1 MEIIQYVTRFLYR
14 IRWYL
19 LILPL
24 IAVIIAWFLTREIP
38 KKFDVETTIYTGII
52 SGYSLEGSVAVNSR
66 VNMANLIN
74 IIQTENTIKRVAT
87 RLLARCLMYGDAEH
101 DNNYISA
108 EHFRALENAIPTEVK
123 ALVDKR
129 SEQHTTDNLTAYA
142 HPTPGNIVYAMLERH
157 PYFGVPNIAN
167 KLIVNQMGESDMIHI
182 AYNSDDAGIAY
193 NTLELLNKELINQ
206 YQAIRFGETNNV
218 IKFFENEA
226 NRLYRILCASEAD
239 LINYNISMRII
250 NYGEQTKQV
259 AILDAAHKT
268 MQNGQLMSYT
278 SEKAILDYLESQMGD
293 RVNMFRQ
300 NEEFIQAQE
309 RIAKLM
315 SRVSNLQLQAEGKD
329 QGSMEELQRARRELT
344 EAEEHVREL
353 TERIASA
360 NAGGSN
366 GLKKDQMLKTWL
378 EQMIKTLTT
387 QAEMQ
392 TMNIMRQNIDKDFLY
407 FSPIGATLNR
417 KERHIGFIESNY
429 MEMLKALN
437 AARLRQ
443 KNLQMTTA
451 TLRVLNPPMF
461 PINSAPNNR
470 LMVLMA
476 TFFISLLATA
486 AYFFII
492 ELLDRTLRDRRRTEH
507 LTKCPVIGCFPQE
520 SSLRYRKYNKVIAD
534 MALRQFSKSLLPHIE
549 MGKRN
554 IINLLSTAPG
564 DGKSYIANELEELWM
579 SMGLQVRRITYD
591 EDFLTDDATYILA
604 QDIEELC
611 PDYDE
616 KEILI
621 VEYPSLDEHEVPP
634 ALINQGTLNI
644 VIARANRTWKDIDE
658 KALRHLL
665 TKLINKDN
673 IYFYLTEAG
682 RDAVQEFTGQL
693 PPYTQFKN
701 LVYRLSQLGLTAT
714 ENAPQGK

>member
-19 LILPL
+19 LIIPL
-24 IAVIIAWFLTREIP
+24 IAVIIAWFFTREIP

-66 VNMANLIN
+66 VNMANLLL

-87 RLLARCLMYGDAEH
+87 RLLARCLMYGDPEH

-108 EHFRALENAIPTEVK
+108 EHFAALDAATPAEVK

-129 SEQHTTDNLTAYA
+129 SERRTTDNLTAYA
-142 HPTPGNIVYAMLERH
+142 HPTPGNFVYGMLERH
-157 PYFGVPNIAN
+157 PYFGIAGIAN
-167 KLIVNQMGESDMIHI
+167 RLIVTQMGESDMIHI
-182 AYNSDDAGIAY
+182 AYSSDDAGIAY
-193 NTLELLNKELINQ
+193 NTLEILNEEFINQ

-218 IKFFENEA
+218 IKFFEGEV
-226 NRLYRILCASEAD
+226 NRLYRILCASEND
-239 LINYNISMRII
+239 LIAYNISKRII

-293 RVNMFRQ
+293 RVNLFRQ
-300 NEEFIQAQE
+300 NEEFIEAQQK
-309 RIAKLM
+309 ISKLM
-315 SRVSNLQLQAEGKD
+315 SRVSNIQLMAEDSNPNASRELEKARK
-329 QGSMEELQRARRELT
+329 ELQD
-344 EAEEHVREL
+344 EEDHVREL
-353 TERIASA
+353 TERIAEV
-360 NAGGSN
+360 NAGGTN
-366 GLKKDQMLKTWL
+366 GLKKDQLLKSWL
-378 EQMIKTLTT
+378 EQMLKTLTT

-392 TMNIMRQNIDKDFLY
+392 TMDVMRRNINQDFLY

-437 AARLRQ
+437 SARLRQ

-461 PINSAPNNR
+461 PLNSAPNNR

-476 TFFISLLATA
+476 SFFISLLATA

-520 SSLRYRKYNKVIAD
+520 SSLRYRKYNKIIAD
-534 MALRQFSKSLLPHIE
+534 MAIRQLSKSLLPHLDTE
-549 MGKRN
+549 QKN
-554 IINLLSTAPG
+554 VINLFSTAPG

-591 EDFLTDDATYILA
+591 EDFLTDDASYIMA
-604 QDIEELC
+604 QNIDDLC
-611 PDYDE
+611 PDLHDNE
-616 KEILI
+616 VII
-621 VEYPSLDEHEVPP
+621 VEYPALDEHEVPT
-634 ALINQGTLNI
+634 ALINEGTINL
-644 VIARANRTWKDIDE
+644 VVTRANRTWKDIDD
-658 KALRHLL
+658 KALRQLL
-665 TKLINKDN
+665 TQLERKES

-701 LVYRLSQLGLTAT
+701 FIYRISQLGLTAT
-714 ENAPQGK
+714 ENMPQGK